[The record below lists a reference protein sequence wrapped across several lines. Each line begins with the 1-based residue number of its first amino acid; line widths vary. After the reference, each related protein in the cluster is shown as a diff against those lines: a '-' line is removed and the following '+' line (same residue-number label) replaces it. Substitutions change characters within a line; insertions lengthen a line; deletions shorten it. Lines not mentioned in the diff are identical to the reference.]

1 MRGPAAAWLISF
13 RVGGAEAALPL
24 GVVREVVARPPVVR
38 VPGSHPFVSGV
49 ALHGGVALPV
59 YDLRRFTPFWSGPRP
74 LRAGG
79 GPPAG
84 GEHLIVC
91 DWGEVRL
98 GLLGDR
104 VDLLEADGPGPA
116 PETAPA
122 GRCGVSDEFVSGVLH
137 RDHEAVALLDPDR
150 LFSSLGVPAADPPRA
165 MEGAGEDDPAGR

>member
-1 MRGPAAAWLISF
+1 MSGPGTAWLISF

-38 VPGSHPFVSGV
+38 VPGSHSFVSGV

-59 YDLRRFTPFWSGPRP
+59 YDLRQFTPFWSGPRAQP
-74 LRAGG
+74 AGG
-79 GPPAG
+79 SAVW

-116 PETAPA
+116 LAAGPA
-122 GRCGVSDEFVSGVLH
+122 GRCGVSDEFVSDVLR
-137 RDHEAVALLDPDR
+137 RDDEAVVLLDPNR
-150 LFSSLGVPAADPPRA
+150 LFASLGVPAAGPPRA
-165 MEGAGEDDPAGR
+165 VEVAGEDDSAGR